1 MKKIMLIALLI
12 FAGGGSGYAS
22 IQKTVFSADVVAS
35 ACHVVV
41 DADSTGN
48 SGRLTFGT
56 YRKSTGASVPPR

>member
-1 MKKIMLIALLI
+1 MVFSFFTSVISFL
-12 FAGGGSGYAS
+12 GGEACAA

-48 SGRLTFGT
+48 
-56 YRKSTGASVPPR
+56 